1 MVETYVTC
9 RGDEKL
15 QTYVGGTGKSESHFK
30 MPKELAKESGFI
42 FATSDDFYGFRVL
55 NNFRVGSVV
64 RNGEVLHNQQ
74 APYSNER
81 FPVLDLM
88 AIFPGG
94 EMKTYYSDETTAE
107 ELKAQGAEQVFC
119 FGPVLIRDGVM
130 DERVQNPQNYADL
143 EPRHAIGM
151 LSPNHYVFV
160 SVLGRRS
167 TSEGVKLKWVAD
179 KMVELGCEE
188 AFNLDGGN
196 TLTLVFMGDIINRAV
211 NSTNNRT
218 LTSLIGFGRVEQ

>member
-1 MVETYVTC
+1 
-9 RGDEKL
+9 
-15 QTYVGGTGKSESHFK
+15 
-30 MPKELAKESGFI
+30 
-42 FATSDDFYGFRVL
+42 
-55 NNFRVGSVV
+55 
-64 RNGEVLHNQQ
+64 
-74 APYSNER
+74 
-81 FPVLDLM
+81 
-88 AIFPGG
+88 
-94 EMKTYYSDETTAE
+94 
-107 ELKAQGAEQVFC
+107 
-119 FGPVLIRDGVM
+119 
-130 DERVQNPQNYADL
+130 
-143 EPRHAIGM
+143 
-151 LSPNHYVFV
+151 VFV